1 MPKRLKSKGLANQGK
16 RIIAHE
22 VDGPNTDQKCP
33 VFSFEYL
40 QSSYCITNC
49 NSDEKAAFAE
59 RMRLLSQLTWAEI
72 KCAPRHGLGVEK
84 ISQGAINASIP
95 SHLTAD
101 VVLIAFRFSGKAPMV
116 GHREKRIFH
125 VLWFDRAFTLYD
137 HG

>member
-1 MPKRLKSKGLANQGK
+1 MPKRLKSQGLANQGR
-16 RIIAHE
+16 RIVAHD
-22 VDGPNTDQKCP
+22 VDEPNTDQKCP

-72 KCAPRHGLGVEK
+72 KCAPRHGLGFEK
-84 ISQGAINASIP
+84 ISQSAISAGLP
-95 SHLTAD
+95 SHITAD

-116 GHREKRIFH
+116 GYREKRIFH
-125 VLWFDRAFTLYD
+125 VLWFDRDFTLYD